1 MGPIT
6 EAETRLHP
14 SINKA
19 TGIQLDVTADLHKW
33 RAFLAIAELGSL
45 TRAALYLDVDQS
57 VLSRRINAL
66 ERECGARLF
75 NRTGRGVELSEVGA
89 RIFPNV
95 KRLLSDAEQLEA
107 DIKGESRVPTGQVT
121 IALIPSIS
129 NPLIHN
135 LFVRMRERFPGIHL
149 KVLEGSSGQVEE
161 WLADARVDIAILYRY
176 GATLPEGDQALA
188 IVDTYLIGGKGDPV
202 TRSAEVSFDVFDKL
216 PFILPSAPNGLRN
229 ALDRAA
235 KEHKLTLQPRMEADS
250 LPLQKLL
257 VAQDGLYTVLP
268 LHAVWNEVSE
278 GTLQASKV
286 IGPGMARTI
295 SMSLSKSKGPAR
307 AVAEVASAIVDIVND
322 MGRSGMWH
330 RLDDEGKPNVAPAA
344 APGSTT
350 ASPAATRKTAQT

>member
-1 MGPIT
+1 MNPI
-6 EAETRLHP
+6 
-14 SINKA
+14 INKA

-66 ERECGARLF
+66 ERECSTRLF
-75 NRTGRGVELSEVGA
+75 NRTGRGVELSEVGT

-95 KRLLSDAEQLEA
+95 KRLLSDAEQLESE
-107 DIKGESRVPTGQVT
+107 IMSESRVPTGQVT

-135 LFVRMRERFPGIHL
+135 LFVLMQERYEHIHL

-161 WLADARVDIAILYRY
+161 WLADSRVDIAILYRY
-176 GATLPEGDQALA
+176 TSTLPEGDQALA
-188 IVDTYLIGGKGDPV
+188 LVDTYLIGRKGDPV
-202 TRSAEVSFDVFDKL
+202 TKDAEVSFDALDGL

-229 ALDRAA
+229 ALDRVARER
-235 KEHKLTLQPRMEADS
+235 KVTLQPRIEADS
-250 LPLQKLL
+250 LPLQKQL

-286 IGPGMARTI
+286 VGPGMARTI
-295 SMSLSKSKGPAR
+295 SMSMSKSKGPAR
-307 AVAEVASAIVDIVND
+307 AVAEVGAAIIQIVDD

-330 RLDDEGKPNVAPAA
+330 THDDIVAEPMHEQ
-344 APGSTT
+344 
-350 ASPAATRKTAQT
+350 QT